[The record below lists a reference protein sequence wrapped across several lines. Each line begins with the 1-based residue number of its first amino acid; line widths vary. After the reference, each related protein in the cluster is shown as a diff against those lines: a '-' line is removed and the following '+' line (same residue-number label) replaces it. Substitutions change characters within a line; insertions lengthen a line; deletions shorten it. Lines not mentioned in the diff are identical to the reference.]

1 MLFPV
6 ILLIY
11 FFASGLAW
19 LFYRKQFVFLST
31 KYGCFFW
38 LLLTLN
44 FLLPRQLSPFLPY
57 PFIKVLSIMGGL
69 WFFFIYYTL
78 LLSVLQFLIMFLIK
92 IKIKNTKKIFRCEV
106 LLRSI
111 GLVVIGVCIVIG
123 MNKAYNPVPRYE
135 EVTTEKLTKPLRVV
149 LVSDIHLGTILSKEY
164 CETLVE
170 KINKEKPDIVL
181 IGGDIIDDKLEIVE
195 REQSLQPFAKL
206 KATNGV
212 IAVLGNH
219 DYFDRKSEQEVAE
232 LNKIGVSVLINQK
245 VNLDQ
250 INIIGLKDFS
260 QGESVNTLKD
270 LAVGNEAHYSILLEH
285 QPRHIEAA
293 STEDYDL
300 YLAGHTHAGAFF
312 PNRYF
317 TALMHTLDYGRKTF
331 GNMTAIVTS
340 GYGFFGI
347 PVRLGVN
354 PEYVVLDLQP
364 KVF

>member
-31 KYGCFFW
+31 KYGRFFW

-44 FLLPRQLSPFLPY
+44 FLLPRLLSSVLPY
-57 PFIKVLSIMGGL
+57 SFIKVLSIMGGL

-78 LLSVLQFLIMFLIK
+78 MLGVLQFLIMFLIK
-92 IKIKNTKKIFRCEV
+92 IKIKNIKKISRYEV
-106 LLRSI
+106 LLRSF
-111 GLVVIGVCIVIG
+111 GLLVISVCIVVG
-123 MNKAYNPVPRYE
+123 VNKAFDPVPRYE
-135 EVTTEKLTKPLRVV
+135 EVSTEKLTKPLRVV

-170 KINKEKPDIVL
+170 KINNEKPDIIL
-181 IGGDIIDDKLEIVE
+181 MAGDIIDDKLEIVM
-195 REQSLQPFAKL
+195 REQSLQPLAKL
-206 KATNGV
+206 KAANGV

-219 DYFDRKSEQEVAE
+219 DYFDRKSEQEVTE
-232 LNKIGVSVLINQK
+232 LNKVGVSVLINQK
-245 VNLDQ
+245 VKLDQ
-250 INIIGLKDFS
+250 ISIVGLKDFS
-260 QGESVNTLKD
+260 QGESVSTLKD
-270 LAVGNEAHYSILLEH
+270 LAVGNGNHYKILLEH
-285 QPRHIEAA
+285 QPRHIEVA
-293 STEDYDL
+293 SAEDYDL

-312 PNRYF
+312 PNKYF
-317 TALMHTLDYGRKTF
+317 TALMHTLDYGRGAF
-331 GNMTAIVTS
+331 GSMTAIVTS

-364 KVF
+364 KGF